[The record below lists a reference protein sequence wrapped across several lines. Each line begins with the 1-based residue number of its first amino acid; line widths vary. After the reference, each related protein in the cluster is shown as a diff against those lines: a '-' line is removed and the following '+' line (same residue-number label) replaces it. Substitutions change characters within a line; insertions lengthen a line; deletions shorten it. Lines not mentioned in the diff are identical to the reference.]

1 MAKSSVSNSSHQLMA
16 NTIELVSQTGIFT
29 IANSGNQGAIE
40 LSALGSIKATLPT
53 VSVEA
58 MNFDVGGSFTIMA
71 GGASPV
77 IQVATA
83 SEGGTASLGLAN
95 AGVAISYLSPDG
107 GPASVVNLGPSLLS
121 AVVSEGGLFSKLTMM
136 PDEVT
141 IEVGTTILSISDE
154 GLTIT
159 AGETVVSVTSE
170 GINETSGDTSRA
182 LNSEGHNFTAA
193 ETLLNVGSSGV
204 SLEAATLNLEVDG
217 AKEENA
223 STATSSFDASGSVE
237 SAMTTIE

>member
-1 MAKSSVSNSSHQLMA
+1 MAKSSVSNYNHQLMA

-29 IANSGNQGAIE
+29 IANSGNKGSLE
-40 LSALGSIKATLPT
+40 LSALGTIKANLPT
-53 VSVEA
+53 VSLEA
-58 MNFDVGGSFTIMA
+58 MNFDSGGSFTVLA
-71 GGASPV
+71 GGVGPV
-77 IQVATA
+77 IQVETS
-83 SEGGTASLGLAN
+83 SEGGNSSLVLAN
-95 AGVAISYLSPDG
+95 SGVAISYLAPDG
-107 GPASVVNLGPSLLS
+107 GPASVVNLGPAMLS
-121 AVVSEGGLFSKLTMM
+121 AVVSEGGLFSKLTML

-141 IEVGTTILSISDE
+141 IEVGTTILSISEE

-159 AGETVVSVTSE
+159 AGETVVSITSE

-193 ETLLNVGSSGV
+193 ETELNVGSSGV
-204 SLEAATLNLEVDG
+204 SLEAATLNIEVDG

-223 STATSSFDASGSVE
+223 STATSSFDATGSVE